1 MEPNRIEIRIVKSL
15 CARVRA
21 LGESESAGAVIEGV
35 AVEYGQRSEDLGG
48 FVEIIEPGAFGDL
61 SGQDIIATAHHD
73 VRQILGRTPDTLELD
88 DDSKRLAYSIQIP
101 DTQAGRDTRHSLERG
116 DIRGSSFTFWVNG
129 PFGGDG
135 EVLEELEDG
144 RILRRVKDAT
154 LVEVAP
160 VVHPAYSQTSVE
172 VAERSIA
179 LWRKDHPAIAS
190 KSETDS
196 EQMAAFERRLEMMRL

>member
-1 MEPNRIEIRIVKSL
+1 MKPKKIEVRVMKELS
-15 CARVRA
+15 ARVRA
-21 LGESESAGAVIEGV
+21 LGDSESDGAVIEGV
-35 AVEYGQRSEDLGG
+35 AVEYGGRSEDLG
-48 FVEIIEPGAFGDL
+48 FFEIIEPGAFGDL
-61 SGQDIIATAHHD
+61 AGQDIIATAHHD
-73 VRQILGRTPDTLELD
+73 VRQILGRTPETLELD
-88 DDSKRLAYSIQIP
+88 DDEKRLAYTIQIP

-129 PFGGDG
+129 LEG
-135 EVLEELEDG
+135 EELEEVEDG

-172 VAERSIA
+172 VAERSIE
-179 LWRKDHPAIAS
+179 LWRKSHPTIPIAV
-190 KSETDS
+190 ETDS